1 MFWGFVGDGRARP
14 PSARADSG
22 GGVAF
27 NDLPSLHFAFRLELE
42 AMVKRDGVLLCALSA
57 AAIALAVRIL
67 FAVSFAASP
76 LFVPLDGGHDRTLY
90 HVAAQGPFWPT
101 GGFHYLP
108 LYPMV
113 LKLVYTLFGPHLWA
127 AAGLGI
133 ACDAIATLL
142 IVLIAWRLGAGRM
155 LASLAG
161 LLYALYPLAIVY
173 SCITMPNT
181 LNALLAAM
189 VVYGS
194 LRIPRKQI
202 FLWAGL
208 GFLAGVAALGWAA
221 WLLIAFALTAFW
233 LIARPTQGPSP
244 IGAVTFLVAF
254 FLPLLPFGIHNT
266 RAEGSFTLL
275 TTHGGFN
282 FYMGNN
288 ERATG
293 YPIRI
298 RDFRMTAQAM
308 LEDAHR
314 AAEKAKGRTLSRAE
328 SSAWWS
334 EQGRHFWQEH
344 PGMAMKGTGRK
355 ALLFWNRADVDDL
368 RMVEQARLLTDWF
381 TSPLWPG
388 FFLIGSLG
396 LIGVLR
402 VRNAGTIRTVVLAG
416 MAGLVLYFITARY
429 RLTLAPLLLALGAA
443 GVGTIWQEFCARK
456 RIALNVTVILA
467 ATLCVAWPISIRD
480 LRAVDY
486 YNAAVQLL
494 QAERIEAAM
503 QMARAGLEF
512 DSQSADLHHALG
524 SGLFKE
530 EAYAEA
536 AREFMQAAARDPA
549 HPQATFNAALSLG
562 RAGDACGG
570 LNLLRRAAD
579 VRPLSSREQGLEI
592 DLSRMCAT
600 GP

>member
-1 MFWGFVGDGRARP
+1 MG
-14 PSARADSG
+14 
-22 GGVAF
+22 
-27 NDLPSLHFAFRLELE
+27 
-42 AMVKRDGVLLCALSA
+42 AMAKRDGVLLCALSA
-57 AAIALAVRIL
+57 TAIALVVRIL
-67 FAVSFAASP
+67 FALHLAASP
-76 LFVPLDGGHDRTLY
+76 LFVPLEGGHDRTLY

-101 GGFHYLP
+101 GAFAYLP

-113 LKLVYTLFGPHLWA
+113 LKLVYALVGPQLWA
-127 AAGLGI
+127 AAGLGL
-133 ACDAIATLL
+133 ACDAITTLL
-142 IVLIAWRLGAGRM
+142 IVLIARRLGAGRI

-181 LNALLAAM
+181 LNALLAAL
-189 VVYGS
+189 VVYGA
-194 LRIPRKQI
+194 LRLPRNHLL
-202 FLWAGL
+202 LWAGL
-208 GFLAGVAALGWAA
+208 GFLAGIAALGWAA
-221 WLLIAFALTAFW
+221 WLLLAFALTAFW
-233 LIARPTQGPSP
+233 LIARPTQGPSRM
-244 IGAVTFLVAF
+244 GAVAFLVAF
-254 FLPLLPFGIHNT
+254 AFPLIPFGIHNT

-314 AAEKAKGRTLSRAE
+314 AAEEAKGRTLSRAE
-328 SSAWWS
+328 SSAWWL
-334 EQGRHFWQEH
+334 EQGKRFWREH
-344 PGMAMKGTGRK
+344 PGMAIKGTARK
-355 ALLFWNRADVDDL
+355 ALLFWNRAEVDDL

-396 LIGVLR
+396 FIGV
-402 VRNAGTIRTVVLAG
+402 VRAQNAGTIRTIVLTG

-443 GVGTIWQEFCARK
+443 GAGTIWREFCARR
-456 RIALNVTVILA
+456 RITLHVAVILA

-494 QAERIEAAM
+494 QAERIEAAR
-503 QMARAGLEF
+503 QMARAGLEL

-536 AREFMQAAARDPA
+536 AREFMRAAELDPA
-549 HPQATFNAALSLG
+549 HPQARFNAALSLG

-570 LNLLRRAAD
+570 LNVLRHAAD
-579 VRPLSSREQGLEI
+579 VRPLSPREQGLET
-592 DLSRMCAT
+592 DLSRLCAA